1 LRPGRAR
8 GEDAAYNRRMTE
20 IVVRIPA
27 PLQSFAGGEHELR
40 AASGTVAE
48 VLRELGGRYPQLVQR
63 VLTPE
68 GELRP
73 FVNVFVGRAN
83 VRGLS
88 GLATAV
94 PAGVTVSILPAVAGG

>member
-1 LRPGRAR
+1 M
-8 GEDAAYNRRMTE
+8 NE

-27 PLQSFAGGEHELR
+27 PLQGFAGGAHELR
-40 AASGTVAE
+40 VAAGTVAD
-48 VLRELGGRYPQLVQR
+48 VLHELGGRYPQLVQR
-63 VLTPE
+63 LLTPE

-88 GLATAV
+88 GLATTVAPGEV
-94 PAGVTVSILPAVAGG
+94 VSILPAVAAI

>member
-1 LRPGRAR
+1 
-8 GEDAAYNRRMTE
+8 MTD

-27 PLQSFAGGEHELR
+27 PLQAFAGGEHELR
-40 AASGTVAE
+40 VAPGTVAE
-48 VLRELGGRYPQLVQR
+48 VLRELGGRHPQLVQR
-63 VLTPE
+63 VMTPE

-83 VRGLS
+83 VRGLA

-94 PAGVTVSILPAVAGG
+94 PAGEIVNILPAVAGG

>member
-1 LRPGRAR
+1 
-8 GEDAAYNRRMTE
+8 MSE

-27 PLQSFAGGEHELR
+27 ALR
-40 AASGTVAE
+40 AFADGLEELGAAPGTVGE
-48 VLRELGGRYPQLVQR
+48 VLEQVRARHPQLVQR

-83 VRGLS
+83 VRGLQ
-88 GLATAV
+88 GLATPV
-94 PAGVTVSILPAVAGG
+94 PAGAIVSVLPAVAGG